1 MVPRKFTICF
11 QLQLQLQLLEME
23 GIGAI
28 ALTTI
33 PVKLGKETV
42 TMILIVWEAPFVD
55 LITAGTFGHRP
66 IMEPIAAFQTHLQ
79 VAKVSEPSSSYPSS

>member
-33 PVKLGKETV
+33 PVKLGKETA
-42 TMILIVWEAPFVD
+42 TMIIIVLETPFVD
-55 LITAGTFGHRP
+55 VITARTFGHKLF
-66 IMEPIAAFQTHLQ
+66 MELIAAFQTHLQ
-79 VAKVSEPSSSYPSS
+79 VAKVSEHSSSYPSS